1 MKPAPNKKSSFIFMA
16 VSFFIIVFIFSIGNL
31 LGDTETSYEKEEK
44 SQEEPKQEEELTPEE
59 KQKLLEKEKKQK
71 EEELREEYGE
81 FFVPLPPLD
90 RPENPP
96 VTAKGLYLTGH
107 SVGHSRYDDI
117 LEMVDDTELNSLV
130 IDVKEDGGNI
140 TYDSNIEYVDTVNSE
155 FDHVPISDLEEVLD
169 DLHEKDIYPIARV
182 VVFRDPHL
190 AEEKSDLAIQRAD
203 GDGIWRDRK
212 GTAWVNPYK
221 EEVWDYNIAV
231 AKEAAKL
238 GFREIQFDYVRFP
251 ENAAQIEDEVK
262 YPGEDGVEK
271 DDNIAEFLEYA
282 YEELEDYD
290 VHVAADVFG
299 VIVTSWG
306 DTDQIGQTWEKI
318 APIVDY
324 NCPMIYPSH
333 YGPGYFG
340 FDVPDANPEGVIRR
354 AHEDAIKRNAQID
367 EPAELRPWLQGFTAG
382 WIPGNISYG
391 PEEVRTQI
399 DAGLEMG
406 IEDFLIWDASN
417 NYMRLEDAFLSEE
430 EAEKRA
436 QELEEERKEKGH
448 DHLRRTAK
456 EALDIYIDAINDRD
470 WREVYSLHRRA
481 FEVEPKDIKDGI
493 NDWTA
498 TVAEY
503 DVLETTEEEDY
514 LISVKLDVVIDYGD
528 GEKELNNDQW
538 EIFMENNVW
547 KMNPSGEFIELL
559 SYEEEEDN
567 EEESEENNDEN

>member
-1 MKPAPNKKSSFIFMA
+1 MA
-16 VSFFIIVFIFSIGNL
+16 ASFFIIVLVFSIGNL
-31 LGDTETSYEKEEK
+31 LGDTKTSHEHEKEEK
-44 SQEEPKQEEELTPEE
+44 SQEESNQEEEELTPEE
-59 KQKLLEKEKKQK
+59 KRRLLEKAKEQK

-81 FFVPLPPLD
+81 FFVPLPPID

-107 SVGHSRYDDI
+107 SVGHTRYDDI
-117 LEMVDDTELNSLV
+117 IELVEDTELNSLV
-130 IDVKEDGGNI
+130 IDMKEDGGNI

-155 FDHVPISDLEEVLD
+155 FPHVPISDVKEVLD
-169 DLHEKDIYPIARV
+169 DLHERDIYPIARV

-190 AEEKSDLAIQRAD
+190 AEEQPDLAIQRAD
-203 GDGIWRDRK
+203 GGGIWRDRK

-282 YEELEDYD
+282 YDELEDYD

-493 NDWTA
+493 NNWTA
-498 TVAEY
+498 KVDEY

-514 LISVKLDVVIDYGD
+514 LKSVKLDVVIDYGD
-528 GEKELNNDQW
+528 DEKELKNEQW